1 MKTAARLLVLTSWSE
16 RSTPARGTF
25 EAPIDDRQGIIHY
38 ELAGPSG
45 PGHARLR
52 RG

>member
-1 MKTAARLLVLTSWSE
+1 MKTAARLLVLTLVVGAIDAGS
-16 RSTPARGTF
+16 RDLRG
-25 EAPIDDRQGIIHY
+25 PIDDRQGIIH